1 MSTQTK
7 KKSKTRFRAFA
18 ASVLLHIII
27 LVCFALVKFS
37 QVSLGT
43 CSNQAQVPS
52 IATLGQVR
60 ALTQSQAVT
69 AKPKVKRKS
78 LTSKFVNEKT
88 ADIEV
93 GQIFNSA
100 DDAAQPDIFEKAED
114 FSKITEEVVTV
125 ESDQVEFFGSRSHDL
140 RICYVVDCS
149 GSMKGLFGQVCLNLK
164 QSISN
169 LQADQYFYVIF
180 FGDGRVFELASGQMI
195 RASSSAKSQAFKFI
209 DSIESKGK
217 TNALNALKRAVEVR
231 DYCQKGPG
239 VIYFLTDGFELAEED
254 SNMFIS
260 ETTRL
265 LGQFAAETKVNT
277 IGFWVQ
283 SDDGK
288 ILKAIADSTGG
299 ESVFIN
305 ESAGK

>member
-18 ASVLLHIII
+18 ASVFLHIII
-27 LVCFALVKFS
+27 LACFAFVKFS
-37 QVSLGT
+37 QVSPRT
-43 CSNQAQVPS
+43 YSNQVPLS
-52 IATLGQVR
+52 TLGQVR
-60 ALTQSQAVT
+60 ALTQSQAVMS
-69 AKPKVKRKS
+69 KPKVKRKS
-78 LTSKFVNEKT
+78 STQKFVNDKT
-88 ADIEV
+88 ADIDV

-100 DDAAQPDIFEKAED
+100 DDAAQADIFEKAED
-114 FSKITEEVVTV
+114 LSNIANEAVTF
-125 ESDQVEFFGSRSHDL
+125 ESDQVEFFGSRSHDR

-149 GSMKGLFGQVCLNLK
+149 GSMKGLFGQVRLNLK

-169 LQADQYFYVIF
+169 LQADQYFNVIF

-195 RASSSAKSQAFKFI
+195 RAGSSAKSKAFKFI

-239 VIYFLTDGFELAEED
+239 VIYFLTDGFELAEDD

-288 ILKAIADSTGG
+288 ILKAIADRTGG

-305 ESAGK
+305 ESTEK

>member
-1 MSTQTK
+1 MSTQTQ
-7 KKSKTRFRAFA
+7 KKSKTRFRAFT
-18 ASVLLHIII
+18 ASVVLHIII
-27 LVCFALVKFS
+27 LACFAFVKFS
-37 QVSLGT
+37 QVNPRT
-43 CSNQAQVPS
+43 YSNQVPS
-52 IATLGQVR
+52 ITTLAQVR
-60 ALTQSQAVT
+60 ALTQSQAVM

-78 LTSKFVNEKT
+78 STPKFVNEKT
-88 ADIEV
+88 ADIDV
-93 GQIFNSA
+93 GHIFNSA
-100 DDAAQPDIFEKAED
+100 DGAAQADIFEKAED
-114 FSKITEEVVTV
+114 LSNITNEASTF
-125 ESDQVEFFGSRSHDL
+125 ESDQVEFFGSRSHDR

-149 GSMKGLFGQVCLNLK
+149 GSMKGLFGQVRENLK

-195 RASSSAKSQAFKFI
+195 RAGSSAKSQAFKFI

-231 DYCQKGPG
+231 DYCQRGPG

-288 ILKAIADSTGG
+288 ILKAIADMTGG

-305 ESAGK
+305 ESTGK